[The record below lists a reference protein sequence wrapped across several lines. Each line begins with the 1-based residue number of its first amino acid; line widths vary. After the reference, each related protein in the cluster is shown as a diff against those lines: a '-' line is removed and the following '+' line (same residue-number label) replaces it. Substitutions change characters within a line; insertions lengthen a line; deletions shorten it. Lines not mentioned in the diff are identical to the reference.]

1 MSLEKIVA
9 EAMAGRPLEMKEAF
23 EEEIQTRITEALEAK
38 YIEMMEAKK
47 ADDDEDED
55 EDDDDEAEDDDEDED
70 EDDDEDEKKNESV
83 DENFSNALRKA
94 AVAQAKATNAQQP
107 PKKKTVGDKIKGFF
121 KKNEDYDG
129 ADEQIGAAMKS
140 LHPKTSKADMFKK
153 INDEYGCGKSKFE
166 GLYASYCSK

>member
-1 MSLEKIVA
+1 MSLEKIVQ

-23 EEEIQTRITEALEAK
+23 EEEIQTRITTKLEEK
-38 YIEMMEAKK
+38 YIEIMEAKAK
-47 ADDDEDED
+47 DADDEDEEDKDEEEVEDDEDDEDED
-55 EDDDDEAEDDDEDED
+55 EDEDE
-70 EDDDEDEKKNESV
+70 KNESV
-83 DENFSNALRKA
+83 DESFSDALRKA
-94 AVAQAKATNAQQP
+94 AVAQAKAANAQP

-121 KKNEDYDG
+121 KKNEDYSG

-153 INDEYGCGKSKFE
+153 INDEYGCGKAKFE

>member
-1 MSLEKIVA
+1 
-9 EAMAGRPLEMKEAF
+9 MAGRPLEMKEAF
-23 EEEIQTRITEALEAK
+23 EEEIQTRITTKLEER
-38 YIEMMEAKK
+38 YIEIMEAKAK
-47 ADDDEDED
+47 NEDDDEDEVEDD
-55 EDDDDEAEDDDEDED
+55 EDEVEDEDEDED

-83 DENFSNALRKA
+83 EENFSNALRKA

-121 KKNEDYDG
+121 KKNEDYSG

-153 INDEYGCGKSKFE
+153 INDEYGCGKAKFE